1 MQALIMEKKLRAYT
15 LFSSSSGNC
24 SYVQYGS
31 DRLLIDAGASAKA
44 INEALLSLDT
54 ELSKINGIFISH
66 EHGDHTRGL
75 QTISKRYGIPIYTS
89 AKCMDYIALSHPD
102 AEKQL
107 IEVEGGDRVHIG
119 DVSVSIY
126 PTPHDSVRSFC
137 YRIQA
142 GSTELGYA
150 TDIGHISDA
159 VQDAVFGCDAV
170 LIESNHDIEM
180 LENGPYNQA
189 LKRRILGKKGHL
201 SNDSCACLAPVL
213 ARCGTGSIVL
223 AHLSETNNTPEKAY
237 TASRNKLREYG
248 VSIAGETFAA
258 DLRLA
263 VAQPKGV
270 VQII

>member
-1 MQALIMEKKLRAYT
+1 MQALIMEKKLKAYT

-24 SYVQYGS
+24 SYVEYGS

-44 INEALLSLDT
+44 INEALTSLGSDLST
-54 ELSKINGIFISH
+54 VRGILVSH

-89 AKCMDYIALSHPD
+89 EKCMDYISVNSPD
-102 AEKQL
+102 AEAML
-107 IEVEGGDRVHIG
+107 VNVEAGDIIHIG
-119 DVSVSIY
+119 DIEIKVY

-137 YRIQA
+137 YRLQA
-142 GSTELGYA
+142 GNTCLGYA

-170 LIESNHDIEM
+170 VIESNHDLFM
-180 LENGPYNQA
+180 LENGPYNAA
-189 LKRRILGKKGHL
+189 LKRRISGKKGHL
-201 SNDSCACLAPVL
+201 SNESCACLAPVL
-213 ARCGTGSIVL
+213 ARCGTRSIVL

-237 TASRNKLREYG
+237 AASRAKLKEYG
-248 VSIAGETFAA
+248 VTIAGEAFAA

-263 VAQPKGV
+263 VAEVKRITP
-270 VQII
+270 II